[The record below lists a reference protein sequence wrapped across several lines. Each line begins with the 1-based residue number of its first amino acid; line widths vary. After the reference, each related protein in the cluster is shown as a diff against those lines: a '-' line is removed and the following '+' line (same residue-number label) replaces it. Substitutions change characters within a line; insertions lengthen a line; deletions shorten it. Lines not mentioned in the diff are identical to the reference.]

1 MTSARRRAS
10 GAALVAFGVL
20 LGGLLGGCGGQ
31 PQVTPA
37 GSAGLEAPYDDSVP
51 GAGTSTSRPIAS
63 PSPDAS
69 ASPPP
74 AIPLPSGTFSPP
86 KPVKRGKGGRAAPA
100 APDGDAPV
108 DPPRNALVLPKLGTY
123 TYALTGS
130 SSLGKPPATMKLAVD
145 NADGGDEQIW
155 TQDAR
160 RPDGAGI
167 IEELT
172 LSRQADGIYMSAY
185 RIDGST
191 GIAAVVLEFAPPTP
205 VLLEPDGAKPGQTWK
220 FDLESKDGCT
230 AAHTDAVLVSD
241 AKPGGDGTTSL
252 RHVRL
257 TTTLR
262 TIGPPTCAAVSA
274 KRVYDTYHAAGA
286 ALPTRIDSDLSGT
299 LGGIPVK
306 SDTQAILTSPTPKAA
321 ARLPDGD

>member
-1 MTSARRRAS
+1 M
-10 GAALVAFGVL
+10 V
-20 LGGLLGGCGGQ
+20 
-31 PQVTPA
+31 PA
-37 GSAGLEAPYDDSVP
+37 GSAGLEAPYDDGV
-51 GAGTSTSRPIAS
+51 ATTGTSTVRPIAS
-63 PSPDAS
+63 PAPGAS
-69 ASPPP
+69 TSPPP

-86 KPVKRGKGGRAAPA
+86 KPVKRGKGETAAAPA
-100 APDGDAPV
+100 APDDVAPV
-108 DPPRNALVLPKLGTY
+108 IPPSSSNALVLPKLGIY

-130 SSLGKPPATMKLAVD
+130 SSLGKPPATMKLQVD
-145 NADGGDEQIW
+145 RADGGDEQIW

-160 RPDGAGI
+160 RSDGAGI

-185 RIDGST
+185 RIDAST
-191 GIAAVVLEFAPPTP
+191 GIAAVVLEFAPPSP

-220 FDLESKDGCT
+220 FDLESEDGCT

-241 AKPGGDGTTSL
+241 AKPGGEGATSL

-262 TIGPPTCAAVSA
+262 TIGPPTCAAVNA
-274 KRVYDTYHAAGA
+274 KRVQDTYHAVGA

-299 LGGIPVK
+299 LGAVPVS
-306 SDTQAILTSPTPKAA
+306 SDTQAILTSPTPKSA
-321 ARLPDGD
+321 ARLPDTD

>member
-10 GAALVAFGVL
+10 GAALVALGV
-20 LGGLLGGCGGQ
+20 LLGGCGGQ

-37 GSAGLEAPYDDSVP
+37 GSAGLEAPYDDDIAP
-51 GAGTSTSRPIAS
+51 AGTSTVRPIAS
-63 PSPDAS
+63 PSPGAS
-69 ASPPP
+69 VNPPP

-86 KPVKRGKGGRAAPA
+86 KPVKRGAKGETAAPS
-100 APDGDAPV
+100 APDDPAPV
-108 DPPRNALVLPKLGTY
+108 IPPSNALVLPKLGTY

-145 NADGGDEQIW
+145 SAGGGDEQIW

-160 RPDGAGI
+160 RADGAGI

-172 LSRQADGIYMSAY
+172 LSRQADGIYLSAY

-191 GIAAVVLEFAPPTP
+191 GIAAVVLEFAPPSP

-230 AAHTDAVLVSD
+230 ASHTDAVLVSD
-241 AKPGGDGTTSL
+241 AKPGGDGATSL

-274 KRVYDTYHAAGA
+274 KRVYDTYHATGA

-299 LGGIPVK
+299 LGAVPVK
-306 SDTQAILTSPTPKAA
+306 SDTQAILTSPTPKSA
-321 ARLPDGD
+321 ARLPDRD

>member
-1 MTSARRRAS
+1 M
-10 GAALVAFGVL
+10 
-20 LGGLLGGCGGQ
+20 
-31 PQVTPA
+31 TPA
-37 GSAGLEAPYDDSVP
+37 GSAGLEAPYDDSVGP
-51 GAGTSTSRPIAS
+51 AGTSTVRPIAS
-63 PSPDAS
+63 PSPGAS

-86 KPVKRGKGGRAAPA
+86 KPVKRGKGETAAPTAPDGPA
-100 APDGDAPV
+100 APVAAPS
-108 DPPRNALVLPKLGTY
+108 NALVLPRFGTY

-130 SSLGKPPATMKLAVD
+130 SSLGKPPATMKLQVD
-145 NADGGDEQIW
+145 RADGGDEQIW

-160 RPDGAGI
+160 RADGAGI
-167 IEELT
+167 IEEST
-172 LSRQADGIYMSAY
+172 LSRQADGIYLSAY
-185 RIDGST
+185 RIDAST
-191 GIAAVVLEFAPPTP
+191 GISAVVLEFAPPSP

-241 AKPGGDGTTSL
+241 AKPGGDGATSL

-274 KRVYDTYHAAGA
+274 KRVLDTYHAVGA

-299 LGGIPVK
+299 LGAVPVK
-306 SDTQAILTSPTPKAA
+306 SDTQAILTSPTPKSA